1 MLTYAIGFVQDVQL
15 TCFAIVLTMMALQNR
30 KSPSLRWLAFGY
42 TSGLVGALID
52 LGSHRLPAWI
62 SLGIVMEAAP
72 VGYACFHFGV
82 VEFTRKAWRTRW
94 ISGILLAGSL
104 PFFLVWANL
113 AHLSQS
119 STLTDF
125 VLAVQTLM
133 TSIVILN
140 ADDDETRSPRR
151 TIGAFLAVYS
161 IVEFLRVYIFFA
173 TGRMP
178 GEVSPTIE
186 NASGIVYVVSCSVLP
201 LAFIWMMNVRLLSHL
216 NRQALIDPLTEL
228 LNRRGIAN
236 AGGEVLRKYR
246 NSGSDF
252 AVVVVDIDHFKAVND
267 RFGHASGDQALRGI
281 AAYLKQAM
289 RSGDCIGRLG
299 GEEFVVLL
307 PAVRDA
313 EAYSIAE
320 DLRMGILKHA
330 LNVGSDEVF
339 LTASFGI
346 ATSAG
351 RREVDWETLVHEAD
365 TALYAAK
372 NAGRNATRLYELARA

>member
-1 MLTYAIGFVQDVQL
+1 
-15 TCFAIVLTMMALQNR
+15 
-30 KSPSLRWLAFGY
+30 
-42 TSGLVGALID
+42 
-52 LGSHRLPAWI
+52 
-62 SLGIVMEAAP
+62 
-72 VGYACFHFGV
+72 
-82 VEFTRKAWRTRW
+82 
-94 ISGILLAGSL
+94 
-104 PFFLVWANL
+104 
-113 AHLSQS
+113 
-119 STLTDF
+119 LTDF